1 MHTRFV
7 EHTLPNGLRIV
18 CEAMPRVSSAAIAM
32 FVQTGSRHERPG
44 EHGVSHF
51 LEHMCFKGS
60 HRRNCR
66 EINVRFDELGSIYN
80 AFTGKEH
87 TVYYGWVP
95 ADRVEPQLELLA
107 DLVRPALPA
116 ADFET
121 ERKVILEEIAMGDDA
136 FERHVSNFLHH
147 VIFEGHPLAHEI
159 LGDRETI
166 STLPRET
173 MAAYARERYA
183 ADNITLVATGAINPE
198 SVFAWA
204 ARQCGTWERSDSA
217 AARATA
223 APTAAVA
230 VDAVAG
236 VADQPGCEVPPPSHS
251 RTTPATSRHRRPGA
265 NGHPSASAPF
275 TPPAGDFTA
284 PPPAG
289 ASQPDSPSAFANPPA
304 GANLSASPCAAAP
317 WASPSTPAGASA
329 TAHAP
334 SLGRIFPSP
343 PPIPR
348 SGVRSLRLPQFT
360 QQEVMLV
367 YPGPASGT
375 PEEEDIE
382 TFASLFGGHNSRCYW
397 NIVQKGIAAGAGAA
411 WLAYGGCGAIVLWAT
426 GDPDRSTEMLSAL
439 RKEARRVMRDGFTS
453 AEVQRVRNQRR
464 MQLALESESPR
475 TRVMQII
482 DDLETRNAPRTVGH
496 CLAAVDQVTPAGV
509 QRSLRKWPIDG
520 EGLLVTVGPRG

>member
-7 EHTLPNGLRIV
+7 EHTLPNGLRVV
-18 CEAMPRVSSAAIAM
+18 CEAMPRVSSAAVAM
-32 FVQTGSRHERPG
+32 FVRTGSRHERPG

-60 HRRNCR
+60 HRRSCR

-95 ADRVEPQLELLA
+95 ADRVEPQLDLLA

-136 FERHVSNFLHH
+136 FERHVSNYLHH

-166 STLPRET
+166 ATLPRER

-183 ADNITLVATGAINPE
+183 ADNITLVATGAIDPQ

-204 ARQCGTWERSDSA
+204 ARQCGHWQRADADCITPHSA
-217 AARATA
+217 TDPALPAAASALHSRRNGPASRNGSPPRAGASAARATGA
-223 APTAAVA
+223 TDACTIGTPGVCTIGAPDGLAALATPGVVAAVGSSGIAPGSAPTDSQPNDDVESSFAAGRDRVL
-230 VDAVAG
+230 
-236 VADQPGCEVPPPSHS
+236 
-251 RTTPATSRHRRPGA
+251 
-265 NGHPSASAPF
+265 SAPARRVF
-275 TPPAGDFTA
+275 PP
-284 PPPAG
+284 
-289 ASQPDSPSAFANPPA
+289 
-304 GANLSASPCAAAP
+304 
-317 WASPSTPAGASA
+317 
-329 TAHAP
+329 
-334 SLGRIFPSP
+334 P

-348 SGVRSLRLPQFT
+348 SGARSLRLPQFT

-367 YPGPASGT
+367 YPGPASGA

-397 NIVQKGIAAGAGAA
+397 NIVQRGVAAGAGAA

-426 GDPDRSTEMLSAL
+426 GDPDKSKEMLSAL
-439 RKEARRVMRDGFTS
+439 RREARRVMRDGFTAS
-453 AEVQRVRNQRR
+453 EVQRVRNQRR
-464 MQLALESESPR
+464 MQLALEGESPR

-496 CLAAVDQVTPAGV
+496 CIAAVEQVTRESV